1 MSTTISE
8 ATKHLNNM
16 VKLLKEFKKEV
27 KAQKFKSEWNFENSS
42 TIFAE
47 FNSELNELKKLKHH
61 NLARVIVEDL
71 GQVIEKNDLNMKLI
85 ITNKDTTQNIVELE
99 MASNLKKKEFYK
111 KGIVIATDT
120 VVINHELMKYASE
133 VTVNCHWSRK
143 NRTSY
148 NSTRELVDTVANALK
163 HDKQYPRLK
172 RFTILGC
179 DTADITPRG

>member
-1 MSTTISE
+1 MKVKYSLFVIDKIKKYNYQRASNYRSTIMSTTIDE
-8 ATKHLNNM
+8 ATKRLDNM

-27 KAQKFKSEWNFENSS
+27 KAQKFKSERNFENSS

-61 NLARVIVEDL
+61 NLARVIVEYL

-99 MASNLKKKEFYK
+99 MTSNLKKKEFYK

-120 VVINHELMKYASE
+120 SA
-133 VTVNCHWSRK
+133 
-143 NRTSY
+143 
-148 NSTRELVDTVANALK
+148 
-163 HDKQYPRLK
+163 
-172 RFTILGC
+172 
-179 DTADITPRG
+179 